1 MAYVSKGIRRTGLGC
16 LFAAHFFKSKD
27 DIFDWITTGVF
38 GTYNISIAN
47 VHPIKKKITKGN

>member
-1 MAYVSKGIRRTGLGC
+1 MAHVSEGIPRAEQGC
-16 LFAAHFFKSKD
+16 LFAAHVSKSKY

-47 VHPIKKKITKGN
+47 VYLTEKLN

>member
-1 MAYVSKGIRRTGLGC
+1 MAYVSERLSRTELGC
-16 LFAAHFFKSKD
+16 LMPPAAHVSKSTY

-47 VHPIKKKITKGN
+47 VHLTEKLN